1 MAILKKLSLRKKTP
15 IKKPVPRGKLI
26 VIDGI
31 DGSGKATQTDL
42 LAQTLELEGYKV
54 LTLSF
59 PQYESKSSGPLQQY
73 LAGEYG
79 YVKPEATS
87 ILYAVDRFDAS
98 SKIKLALE
106 SGVMVIADRYVT
118 ANAGHQG
125 AKISDQGER
134 VKFYR
139 WLDNLEY
146 GIFESPKP
154 DLNIILHMPAA
165 TAQQLIQTRDK
176 NPETMKPK
184 GAKVLLENLQITEQI
199 YLEIASLFPNMK
211 IIECVENKRLLTP
224 KEISNKVWEMVRR
237 IALKNSFPPNQ

>member
-1 MAILKKLSLRKKTP
+1 M
-15 IKKPVPRGKLI
+15 PRGKLI

-31 DGSGKATQTDL
+31 DGSGKATQAEL

-54 LTLSF
+54 VSISF
-59 PQYESKSSGPLQQY
+59 PQYESKSSGPLEQY

-98 SKIKLALE
+98 NKIKQALE
-106 SGVMVIADRYVT
+106 SGAMVIADRYVT

-125 AKISDQGER
+125 AKIADQSER

-154 DLNIILHMPAA
+154 DLNIILHMPAVV
-165 TAQQLIQTRDK
+165 AQQLIQARDK

-184 GAKVLLENLQITEQI
+184 GAKVLLENLQVTEQI

-211 IIECVENKRLLTP
+211 TIECVDGKRLLTP
-224 KEISNKVWEMVRR
+224 KDISNKVWEMVSRV
-237 IALKNSFPPNQ
+237 ALKNSFPTNL